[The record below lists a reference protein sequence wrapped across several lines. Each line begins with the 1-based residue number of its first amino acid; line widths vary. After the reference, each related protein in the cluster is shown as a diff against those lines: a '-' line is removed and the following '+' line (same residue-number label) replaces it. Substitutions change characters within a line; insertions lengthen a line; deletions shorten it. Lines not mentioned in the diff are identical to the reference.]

1 MTSHLGLMVL
11 FALFVS
17 TVFAALMRET
27 PADQLRFGARL
38 FAGFVIAGIVAGW
51 LLYPLP
57 L

>member
-1 MTSHLGLMVL
+1 MTSHLSLMVL

-17 TVFAALMRET
+17 IVFAALMRES
-27 PADQLRFGARL
+27 PRDQLRFGLRL
-38 FAGFVIAGIVAGW
+38 LAGFIAAGIAIGW

>member
-1 MTSHLGLMVL
+1 MTSHLVLMVL

-17 TVFAALMRET
+17 TVFATLMRET

>member
-17 TVFAALMRET
+17 VVLAALMRDE
-27 PADQLRFGARL
+27 PPDQLRFGARL
-38 FAGFVIAGIVAGW
+38 LVGFVTAGIVVGW

-57 L
+57 F